1 MIILDTGSRRT
12 KTLTLRVDD
21 DLNKL
26 IEKAVKLLGY
36 KSKSDYIRDALVE
49 FLKEFEKRSEVKVS
63 NKKRISRNV
72 RTMPI
77 IYV

>member
-49 FLKEFEKRSEVKVS
+49 FLREFEKRSEVKVS